1 MTGFFFYIVTSTLVL
16 KAFDCQDFDDG
27 SSYLRADYSISCGSQ
42 KYEFIRVRSSF

>member
-27 SSYLRADYSISCGSQ
+27 SSYLKADYSISCDSQ
-42 KYEFIRVRSSF
+42 KYDFIRVRSCF